1 MESLPNEI
9 VERILRSDEVSFHDL
24 VAFSSTCSRCISF
37 VGCSQRTFL
46 HCCDR
51 FKVVAANNDLWRCK
65 LCQRFTSLYGK
76 IMAQVFSYCN
86 VSDILVLKVRGR
98 GLASSSVDWCEEL
111 KRRILTGREV
121 EAEVA
126 AMSPRLFHDSELSI
140 SDFTWFDDLLMRHNP
155 NRSLLHLHIIDA
167 LLAILEGGARYKS
180 PSSTFL
186 YIKKFIA
193 EPNFLTGKTS

>member
-51 FKVVAANNDLWRCK
+51 FKVAAANNDLWRCK

-76 IMAQVFSYCN
+76 VMAQVWQC
-86 VSDILVLKVRGR
+86 
-98 GLASSSVDWCEEL
+98 LA
-111 KRRILTGREV
+111 LT
-121 EAEVA
+121 
-126 AMSPRLFHDSELSI
+126 SLF
-140 SDFTWFDDLLMRHNP
+140 R
-155 NRSLLHLHIIDA
+155 
-167 LLAILEGGARYKS
+167 LEGGA
-180 PSSTFL
+180 L
-186 YIKKFIA
+186 LQVA
-193 EPNFLTGKTS
+193 WTGARS